1 LITLAPV
8 DGFQVV
14 AFRNARHLVFVI
26 AAIGDQLNDNDARE
40 VARAMATP
48 VLHALAGE

>member
-1 LITLAPV
+1 MTLPPV

-14 AFRNARHLVFVI
+14 AFRSARHLVFVI
-26 AAIGDQLNDNDARE
+26 AAQSDQLNDSDARE
-40 VARAMATP
+40 VARAMAPP